1 MIWATLLAAAIALVI
16 NLILLPLI
24 LRVAHRRKWYDRPNS
39 RKLHSGLIPRLG
51 GPGIFLSFT
60 AASLVTPALLRW
72 LSGGSLRGL
81 LQPRFAALYVGVTL
95 LHLVGLLDD
104 FKNLRAAWKLV
115 LQFTAAGIV
124 VAGGFLIRSLT
135 LPYLGTFQL
144 GAAAYPIT
152 LLWLVVIAN
161 ALNLIDGMDGLAAGI
176 GAFAAAAMGVIAV
189 LQYSPASA
197 VLAFSL
203 LGSLVAFLI
212 FNFPPARIFMGDSGS
227 LFLGLLLAALPLVDG
242 IPAVTAFGSLIVP
255 ITLLIIPI
263 LDTIT
268 AIARRLRHRRSIIS
282 ADKQHIH
289 HKLLAM
295 GLSERQILAVVYAVS
310 AYLGLVAVTSVVL
323 PREINVYLILVVWV
337 GSLLAYW
344 LLNYVEKRNRQSRAQ
359 GESAEPAARGPL
371 GRGARRSSGARKVR

>member
-24 LRVAHRRKWYDRPNS
+24 LRVAHRREWYDRPNS

-60 AASLVTPALLRW
+60 AASLLTPSLLRW
-72 LSGGSLRGL
+72 LSGGSLHGL

-135 LPYLGTFQL
+135 LPYLGTFPL
-144 GAAAYPIT
+144 GAAAYPLT

-203 LGSLVAFLI
+203 LGSLIAFLV

-337 GSLLAYW
+337 GSLLGYW
-344 LLNYVEKRNRQSRAQ
+344 LLSYVEKRNRQTRARS
-359 GESAEPAARGPL
+359 E
-371 GRGARRSSGARKVR
+371 RRPSGARKGR